1 MWDRR
6 LLRNLDYQL
15 LLAVMFLVAVG
26 LLTVYSATRSNIAL
40 DYGDPYYFVK
50 KQLAS
55 VVLGLLGMAFVIFFD
70 YRLSGLG
77 AYLIYLINLAFLTLV
92 LFFGSQV
99 SGAKAWL
106 NLGGFSL
113 QPAEFSKLFLILTL
127 AKLLSERDVNT
138 FKGLGLAFLHLL
150 PPLALILL
158 QPDFGTAMVFVFFFF
173 VMIFMAG
180 LRVRYL
186 IWILVVI
193 LILVAAM
200 VVAYYVFKVPL
211 PIKAY
216 QINRL
221 LVFINPDSDPQG
233 AGYNV
238 RQAVIAV
245 GSGRFFGKGLFQNT
259 QGQLGFLP
267 EKHTDFIFAVFC
279 EEWGFFGAFIL
290 LGLYFFLIWRSL
302 RIAQQAKEKYG
313 ALVAVGIMAVFL
325 VHVLEN
331 IGMNMRIMPVTG
343 IPLPFM
349 SAGGS
354 AMMVNLFFI
363 GLLESIWVRKQKI
376 LF

>member
-6 LLRNLDYQL
+6 FLRNLDYAF
-15 LLAVMFLVAVG
+15 LLATALLVAVG
-26 LLTVYSATRSNIAL
+26 LLMVYSATRSSIAL
-40 DYGDPYYFVK
+40 DYGDPYFFVR
-50 KQLAS
+50 KQFAS
-55 VVLGLLGMAFVIFFD
+55 AVLGLFGMVFVIFFD
-70 YRLSGLG
+70 YRLSDL
-77 AYLIYLINLAFLTLV
+77 AYHLLYLINLVLLVLV
-92 LFFGSQV
+92 LFFGMEI

-106 NLGGFSL
+106 NFGFFSL
-113 QPAEFSKLFLILTL
+113 QPAELSKLFLILTL
-127 AKLLSERDVNT
+127 AKLLSEKDVNT
-138 FKGLGLAFLHLL
+138 LKGFAISFLHLL

-173 VMIFMAG
+173 IMLFMAG
-180 LRVRYL
+180 LKTRYL

-193 LILVAAM
+193 IVLAAAM
-200 VVAYYVFKVPL
+200 LIGHYFFDMPL
-211 PIKAY
+211 PIKDY

-221 LVFINPDSDPQG
+221 LVFINPDSDPKG
-233 AGYNV
+233 AGYHV

-325 VHVLEN
+325 IHVLEN
-331 IGMNMRIMPVTG
+331 VGMNMSIMPVTG
-343 IPLPFM
+343 IPLPFV
-349 SAGGS
+349 SYGGS
-354 AMMVNLFFI
+354 AMTVNLIFI
-363 GLLESIWVRKQKI
+363 GLLESIWARRQKI